1 MSAKSSSARSSASK
15 SRAKADRLATGERL
29 VLAGVVVAGFG
40 VAVAMLP
47 GGYNPFGPIK
57 ALVLLCG
64 CACVAIGFALQPALP
79 ASALRRAFAQR
90 GAWPAFGLIG
100 LACLATLTA
109 IDPSQSL
116 VGHYPEYQGL
126 LLLLASALAA
136 LGAYSLA
143 EKNATWQ
150 TIGRAAIVATLLVA
164 AYAIA
169 QFAGTDP
176 VVYERVFVIRRVRS
190 MLGNASNLGVFL
202 CLALPLVV
210 ARARSER
217 AVWRGVAWV
226 AVIVGGVTLALALSR
241 GAWAGAAVGAVVW
254 LLAEGRTQDRS
265 TRVRVAT
272 VALGVAVAVIAV
284 TVMLV
289 PNAAGRLG
297 KVIDT
302 TSGTAGWRVEVWSGA
317 SRLIAERPLLGF
329 GPASF
334 RYAFPPR
341 RTAAMQA
348 GEVGVQAL
356 DDPHNL
362 FASAGV
368 SAGVLAVAALLW
380 LLGEALL
387 GAWRIRRD
395 DRWEFAGPALAAS
408 IAAGATA
415 LQFHFTT
422 LDTAPLL
429 AVLVALA
436 LGRTARAREP
446 VPARALGAARVA
458 SGALAAVIADR
469 GRARSRPGRRRPPG
483 RARLCVGGRG
493 IPVGGVAGGARH
505 RRALRPLGTRDV
517 VGTRAR
523 GNPSDV
529 GSRRSLGVRGCE
541 ARPCLGAGPAAA
553 RSSRRPR
560 SMPTRTSW
568 PESPHAMRRTS
579 RRPCRSSSARSPWTP
594 RTATAGPRRAP
605 RWPVWARRPR
615 RPPRSRGP
623 CGMLRTTRKRG
634 PPSPSSTSS
643 PA

>member
-1 MSAKSSSARSSASK
+1 MA
-15 SRAKADRLATGERL
+15 
-29 VLAGVVVAGFG
+29 
-40 VAVAMLP
+40 
-47 GGYNPFGPIK
+47 
-57 ALVLLCG
+57 
-64 CACVAIGFALQPALP
+64 
-79 ASALRRAFAQR
+79 
-90 GAWPAFGLIG
+90 
-100 LACLATLTA
+100 
-109 IDPSQSL
+109 
-116 VGHYPEYQGL
+116 
-126 LLLLASALAA
+126 
-136 LGAYSLA
+136 
-143 EKNATWQ
+143 
-150 TIGRAAIVATLLVA
+150 TIGRAAVVATLLVA

-217 AVWRGVAWV
+217 GVWRGVAWV

-272 VALGVAVAVIAV
+272 VALGVAVAVIAL

-368 SAGVLAVAALLW
+368 SAGVLAIAALAW

-429 AVLVALA
+429 AVLVALS
-436 LGRTARAREP
+436 LGRTAPAREP

-458 SGALAAVIADR
+458 SGALAAVIVIAAVLAAGLVVADR
-469 GRARSRPGRRRPPG
+469 QVARGYALVGAGYPWAESRAALVTAERFAPWEPAMSWALGRAATQAMSVRGDLSAYEDAT
-483 RARLCVGGRG
+483 RALASAQTRLPLDPLVAAQHADAYL
-493 IPVGGVAGGARH
+493 VAGVA
-505 RRALRPLGTRDV
+505 TRD
-517 VGTRAR
+517 
-523 GNPSDV
+523 
-529 GSRRSLGVRGCE
+529 
-541 ARPCLGAGPAAA
+541 AAKL
-553 RSSRRPR
+553 
-560 SMPTRTSW
+560 
-568 PESPHAMRRTS
+568 
-579 RRPCRSSSARSPWTP
+579 
-594 RTATAGPRRAP
+594 ATALPIVERAIAMDP
-605 RWPVWARRPR
+605 ENGYRWAAKGTALAGLGKAAEATAALEKAVRYAPNNAQAWAALAKLYEQ
-615 RPPRSRGP
+615 S
-623 CGMLRTTRKRG
+623 GMTDKAAEAQNRADRL
-634 PPSPSSTSS
+634 STNC
-643 PA
+643 P